1 MPSRPTRA
9 AKAAAWLGALCA
21 ALVFVGAAGAQ
32 SQFFNPARSQ
42 GPGDYENPAGQSPEE
57 LQGVVITQRLDS
69 RVDLDLEF
77 VDSRGETV
85 ILRELFRG
93 KPVVLSLVY
102 YECPMLC
109 TLELNGLLKAMRA
122 MDLAAGVDYDVLTVS
137 FDPRETTE
145 LAASK
150 KDEYMKQYTHAGF
163 YDRERLEDGWRFLT
177 GSEQNI
183 RALAEAVGFGYRYD
197 EEKDLYRHASGIV
210 TLTPEGKVSRYQFG
224 VEYSPRDLKF
234 ALMEASAERIGSPV
248 DAVMLYCFHYDPT
261 TGKYGLVVMNALR
274 LTGAATLLALFGFI
288 GLSLWRDRRR
298 GASARPRE
306 ALS

>member
-1 MPSRPTRA
+1 MRNRVWT
-9 AKAAAWLGALCA
+9 LMLCA
-21 ALVFVGAAGAQ
+21 ATLCVPSMFAQ

-42 GPGDYENPAGQSPEE
+42 APGDYQNPASVDPSE
-57 LQGVVITQRLDS
+57 LEGVGIQQKLDS

-77 VDSRGETV
+77 TDSSGETV

-122 MDLAAGVDYDVLTVS
+122 MDLSAGEDYDVISVS
-137 FDPRETTE
+137 FDPREGTE
-145 LAASK
+145 LAARK
-150 KDEYMKQYTHAGF
+150 KDEYIRQYTHAGF

-177 GSEQNI
+177 GNDENI
-183 RALAEAVGFGYRYD
+183 RALADAVGFGYRYD
-197 EEKDLYRHASGIV
+197 EEKDLYRHGSGII
-210 TLTPEGKVSRYQFG
+210 TLTPEGRVSRYQFG

-234 ALMEASAERIGSPV
+234 ALMDASEEKIGSPI
-248 DAVMLYCFHYDPT
+248 DAVMLYCFHYDPVS
-261 TGKYGLVVMNALR
+261 GKYGFVVMKALR
-274 LTGAATLLALFGFI
+274 LAGAATLLLLFGFI
-288 GLSLWRDRRR
+288 GLSLWRDRLQ
-298 GASARPRE
+298 SKPARHGE

>member
-1 MPSRPTRA
+1 MPNRIQALT
-9 AKAAAWLGALCA
+9 LCA
-21 ALVFVGAAGAQ
+21 ALCSLSSAHAQ

-42 GPGDYENPAGQSPEE
+42 SPGEYQNPAGVNPSE
-57 LQGVVITQRLDS
+57 LDGVGIEQRLDS

-85 ILRELFRG
+85 VLREIFRG

-122 MDLAAGVDYDVLTVS
+122 MDLQAGEDYDVISVS
-137 FDPRETTE
+137 FDPREGPE
-145 LAASK
+145 LAARK
-150 KDEYMKQYTHAGF
+150 KDEYLKQYTHAGF

-197 EEKDLYRHASGIV
+197 EEKDLYRHGSGII
-210 TLTPEGKVSRYQFG
+210 TLTPQGKVSRYQFG

-234 ALMEASAERIGSPV
+234 ALMDASEEKIGSPI
-248 DAVMLYCFHYDPT
+248 DAVMLYCFHYDPVS
-261 TGKYGLVVMNALR
+261 GKYGFVVMNALR
-274 LTGAATLLALFGFI
+274 LAGAATLLVLFGFI
-288 GLSLWRDRRR
+288 GLSLWRDRGGRR
-298 GASARPRE
+298 AAQHGE

>member
-1 MPSRPTRA
+1 MRKIT
-9 AKAAAWLGALCA
+9 LTVTLCTALFSA
-21 ALVFVGAAGAQ
+21 VGAFGQ

-42 GPGDYENPAGQSPEE
+42 APGEYRDPAGVNPSE
-57 LQGVVITQRLDS
+57 LEGVGITQKLDG

-77 VDSRGETV
+77 VDSKGETV
-85 ILRELFRG
+85 VLRELFRG

-122 MDLAAGVDYDVLTVS
+122 MDLSAGEDYDVISLS
-137 FDPRETTE
+137 FDPREGTE
-145 LAASK
+145 LAARK

-177 GSEQNI
+177 GSEENI

-197 EEKDLYRHASGIV
+197 EEKDLYRHGSGII
-210 TLTPEGKVSRYQFG
+210 TLTPKGKVSRYQFG

-234 ALMEASAERIGSPV
+234 ALMDASEEKIGTPI
-248 DAVMLYCFHYDPT
+248 DAVMLYCFHYDPVS
-261 TGKYGLVVMNALR
+261 GKYGFVVMNALR
-274 LTGAATLLALFGFI
+274 LAGAATLLLLFGFI
-288 GLSLWRDRRR
+288 GLSLWRDRQVKP
-298 GASARPRE
+298 ARAGE